1 MWLDADARPV
11 QCEPAKVVAPTLVAV
26 SDEDLSAAYHAAYD
40 KCQCLPQDQAVD
52 LNCCDRAGIRA
63 VRAKLGAAE
72 VTEER
77 LTRSVAAATPKS
89 DPLDVRDLSRAILAN
104 LRATAAK
111 GG

>member
-1 MWLDADARPV
+1 MW
-11 QCEPAKVVAPTLVAV
+11 T
-26 SDEDLSAAYHAAYD
+26 AAA
-40 KCQCLPQDQAVD
+40 
-52 LNCCDRAGIRA
+52 RA

-77 LTRSVAAATPKS
+77 VKAALCEHFKYEGH
-89 DPLDVRDLSRAILAN
+89 RDWSADARAILAY